1 MNKTTNTS
9 INYTQNSTILA
20 EPLSLHEPSAT
31 GFSLIELLIGIA
43 LSFLFLHLLIQSY
56 IFFSKQADFLKESVQ
71 LEENMH
77 FAQFIL
83 TREIQT
89 AGFLGCNKWDN
100 LSIHSHLKEIGIPL
114 SPIQIFDKNSHF
126 LGKYTHPE
134 SDILVIQKMSEI
146 TNCVLRDLK
155 TKSLKISADS
165 LFKKEDALV
174 IADCEKA
181 DFISPLSVTANKPS
195 TLFQTLILP
204 EPLNYTTSAQVGKFI
219 ATAFFIEKTH
229 RKNLRGNP
237 IYALYAYDLIN
248 HQKTEYLS

>member
-1 MNKTTNTS
+1 
-9 INYTQNSTILA
+9 
-20 EPLSLHEPSAT
+20 
-31 GFSLIELLIGIA
+31 
-43 LSFLFLHLLIQSY
+43 
-56 IFFSKQADFLKESVQ
+56 
-71 LEENMH
+71 
-77 FAQFIL
+77 
-83 TREIQT
+83 
-89 AGFLGCNKWDN
+89 
-100 LSIHSHLKEIGIPL
+100 
-114 SPIQIFDKNSHF
+114 
-126 LGKYTHPE
+126 
-134 SDILVIQKMSEI
+134 
-146 TNCVLRDLK
+146 LRDLK

-248 HQKTEYLS
+248 HQKTEYLSGINKMLFSYAALDEHKNNPIFKPVLASSEPFLSTEKPAALLLKIILHLSSENFDKYAPNRLCKKIELLICLRNLSIAAIHP